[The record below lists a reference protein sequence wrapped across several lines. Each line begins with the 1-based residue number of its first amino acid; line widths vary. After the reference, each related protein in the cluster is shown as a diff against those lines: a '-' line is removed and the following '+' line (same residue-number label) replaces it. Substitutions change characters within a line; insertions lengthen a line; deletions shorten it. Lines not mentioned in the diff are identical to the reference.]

1 MKKVIVFGAGDYLR
15 RYISIIQRFATI
27 VDICDN
33 DEKKWGMLI
42 NGIKCIPPS
51 KLSEQK
57 DLKIIIVAEA
67 RKTRE
72 EIMEQLL
79 RQGLKGITLW
89 EFLADCIEID
99 SPVEVFT
106 EERHIYIWGTEDE
119 CKFLDWIITN
129 YCRNVIVDG

>member
-79 RQGLKGITLW
+79 RQGLKGITL
-89 EFLADCIEID
+89 
-99 SPVEVFT
+99 
-106 EERHIYIWGTEDE
+106 
-119 CKFLDWIITN
+119 
-129 YCRNVIVDG
+129 